1 MHDKIIYNTKKMGAE
16 RNRMKENL
24 PRRKNIR
31 LKYYDYSE
39 EGMYFITICTRNR
52 IKLFG
57 EIETKEIKLT
67 KVGKI
72 VEKSIINLEKIYN
85 NITIDEYIV
94 MPNHIHII
102 IIINEKNNL
111 TISRIINQYKGRI
124 TKTIGYPIWQ
134 KLFYE
139 HIIRNE
145 SEYYKIKQYIQNNIV
160 NWKNDCNF

>member
-1 MHDKIIYNTKKMGAE
+1 MGAE

>member
-1 MHDKIIYNTKKMGAE
+1 
-16 RNRMKENL
+16 MKENL

>member
-1 MHDKIIYNTKKMGAE
+1 
-16 RNRMKENL
+16 MKENL

-139 HIIRNE
+139 HIIRNK

>member
-1 MHDKIIYNTKKMGAE
+1 
-16 RNRMKENL
+16 MKENL

-124 TKTIGYPIWQ
+124 TKTIGYRFGKSCFMSI
-134 KLFYE
+134 LLE
-139 HIIRNE
+139 MRVNIIKSNNI
-145 SEYYKIKQYIQNNIV
+145 YKIIL
-160 NWKNDCNF
+160 

>member
-1 MHDKIIYNTKKMGAE
+1 MGAE

-160 NWKNDCNF
+160 NWKNACNF

>member
-1 MHDKIIYNTKKMGAE
+1 
-16 RNRMKENL
+16 MKENL

-94 MPNHIHII
+94 MPNHII
-102 IIINEKNNL
+102 
-111 TISRIINQYKGRI
+111 
-124 TKTIGYPIWQ
+124 
-134 KLFYE
+134 
-139 HIIRNE
+139 
-145 SEYYKIKQYIQNNIV
+145 
-160 NWKNDCNF
+160 

>member
-1 MHDKIIYNTKKMGAE
+1 
-16 RNRMKENL
+16 MKENL

-160 NWKNDCNF
+160 NWKNACNF

>member
-1 MHDKIIYNTKKMGAE
+1 MGAE

-31 LKYYDYSE
+31 LKYYDNSE